1 MSLGKPVAPRPSQ
14 PLPRR
19 GVEDSGRMPLFAAWF
34 FCVTACR
41 LSYDKEPA
49 PFHHGPLRK
58 DNVNLGTILLDEK
71 TITQDQLDHASGQC
85 GSKDRLDE
93 VLVRLGYC
101 SETAALQ
108 GLGKLYQFEVVDLT
122 SPDLHI
128 DVETLKQMPSKL
140 VHRNKLIP
148 LNRDNGAIRVA
159 TRDPFQIYAF
169 DELRMIT
176 GLDVKPVLAKES
188 EINEI
193 IKKYFGVGGDT
204 VRELVDEDDNVEVV
218 SEMRESAGDLAEM
231 AQDASVVKL
240 VNEILLEAIN
250 ERASDVH
257 IEPYENDLSIRY
269 RVDGVLRNTNV
280 PPQIRQLQAAI
291 ISRIKILSNL
301 NIAERRLPQDGS
313 FKIKVH
319 GREIDLRVSIIPMI
333 HGEGVVMRILDKQ
346 SILLTLQD
354 LGFDE
359 DMLQIYAH
367 IIAQPHGILLVTG
380 PTGSGKTT
388 TLYASLNGIVSEEI
402 KVLTVEDPVEYHLEG
417 INQVNVNM
425 KAGLTFARGMRSFLR
440 HDPDVIMI
448 GEIRDLETAET
459 AVQASLTGHLVFSTL
474 HTNDAASATT
484 RLLDM
489 GVEPFLVASSV
500 EAVLAQRLVRT
511 LCRHCREEYAPDRLD
526 IPPDYPFGD
535 EPVFRAAGCRE
546 CRNTGYSGRK
556 GIFELM
562 VMNDELRDLVLQRTS
577 AGKVMNKAVEDGMV
591 LLRIDGWNKVRAGI
605 TTISEVVRA
614 TKG

>member
-1 MSLGKPVAPRPSQ
+1 MNLGSI
-14 PLPRR
+14 L
-19 GVEDSGRMPLFAAWF
+19 VEDKVL
-34 FCVTACR
+34 TA
-41 LSYDKEPA
+41 
-49 PFHHGPLRK
+49 
-58 DNVNLGTILLDEK
+58 
-71 TITQDQLDHASGQC
+71 DQLAVANQQC
-85 GSKDRLDE
+85 GPSDRLDQ

-101 SETAALQ
+101 SETTVLKA
-108 GLGKLYQFEVVDLT
+108 LGKLYQFDVVDLAD
-122 SPDLHI
+122 PNLKV
-128 DVETLKQMPSKL
+128 DVETIKMMPSKL
-140 VHRNKLIP
+140 VHRAKLIP
-148 LNRDNGAIRVA
+148 LNRENGAIRVA

-176 GLDVKPVLAKES
+176 GLEVKPVLAKES

-204 VRELVDEDDNVEVV
+204 VSKLVHEDDDLQVISDV
-218 SEMRESAGDLAEM
+218 RESAGDLAEM

-257 IEPYENDLSIRY
+257 IEPYEDDLRIRY
-269 RVDGVLRNTNV
+269 RVDGILRNTNV
-280 PPQIRQLQAAI
+280 PPQIRRLQAAI

-319 GREIDLRVSIIPMI
+319 AREIDLRISIIPMI
-333 HGEGVVMRILDKQ
+333 YGEGVVMRILDKQ
-346 SILLTLQD
+346 SILLSLED

-359 DMLQIYAH
+359 DMLKIYQRV
-367 IIAQPHGILLVTG
+367 ISQPHGILLVTG

-402 KVLTVEDPVEYHLEG
+402 KVLTVEDPVEYHLGG
-417 INQVNVNM
+417 INQVNVNV

-440 HDPDVIMI
+440 HDPDVIMV

-474 HTNDAASATT
+474 HTNDAPTATT

-511 LCRHCREEYAPDRLD
+511 LCKHCKEEYTPDTLEM
-526 IPPDYPFGD
+526 PPDYPFKD
-535 EPVFRAAGCRE
+535 EPVFRNVGCRE
-546 CRNTGYSGRK
+546 CRNTGFSGRK

-562 VMNDELRDLVLQRTS
+562 VLDDDIRELILQRSSSGKIKNAAVKNGLILLRD
-577 AGKVMNKAVEDGMV
+577 
-591 LLRIDGWNKVRAGI
+591 DGWNKVRAGI
-605 TTISEVVRA
+605 TTLGEVVRA

>member
-1 MSLGKPVAPRPSQ
+1 
-14 PLPRR
+14 
-19 GVEDSGRMPLFAAWF
+19 
-34 FCVTACR
+34 
-41 LSYDKEPA
+41 
-49 PFHHGPLRK
+49 
-58 DNVNLGTILLDEK
+58 VNLGSILLENKCITEK
-71 TITQDQLDHASGQC
+71 QLEAATKQC
-85 GSKDRLDE
+85 GPSDRLDQ

-101 SETAALQ
+101 SETEVLE
-108 GLGKLYQFEVVDLT
+108 GLGKLYQFDVVDLT
-122 SPDLHI
+122 DANLKV
-128 DVETLKQMPSKL
+128 DVETIRQMPSKL
-140 VHRNKLIP
+140 VHRAKLIP
-148 LNRDNGAIRVA
+148 LNRENGSIRVA

-176 GLDVKPVLAKES
+176 GLDVRPVLAKES

-193 IKKYFGVGGDT
+193 IKQYFGVGGDT
-204 VRELVDEDDNVEVV
+204 VSKLVEEDDDVHVV
-218 SEMRESAGDLAEM
+218 SDVNESVGDLAEM

-257 IEPYENDLSIRY
+257 IEPYEHDLKIRY
-269 RVDGVLRNTNV
+269 RVDGILRNTNV

-319 GREIDLRVSIIPMI
+319 DREIDLRVSIIPMI

-346 SILLTLQD
+346 SILLSLED
-354 LGFDE
+354 LGFDD
-359 DMLQIYAH
+359 DMLKVFQHVIS
-367 IIAQPHGILLVTG
+367 QPHGILLVTG

-388 TLYASLNGIVSEEI
+388 TLYAALNGIVSEEI
-402 KVLTVEDPVEYHLEG
+402 KVLTIEDPVEYHLEG
-417 INQVNVNM
+417 INQVSVNT
-425 KAGLTFARGMRSFLR
+425 KAGLSFAKGMRSFLR
-440 HDPDVIMI
+440 HDPDVIMV

-489 GVEPFLVASSV
+489 GVEPFLVSSSV

-511 LCRHCREEYAPDRLD
+511 ICKHCRQEYRPEPRE
-526 IPPDYPFGD
+526 IPPDYPYKD
-535 EPVFRAAGCRE
+535 EPFYHGEGCRE
-546 CRNTGYSGRK
+546 CRGTGYSGRK

-562 VMNDELRDLVLQRTS
+562 LMDDELRDLVLQRAS
-577 AGKVMNKAVEDGMV
+577 AGKVKNKAVEHGLV
-591 LLRIDGWNKVRAGI
+591 LLRDDGWTKVRRGI
-605 TTISEVVRA
+605 TTPSEVIRA

>member
-1 MSLGKPVAPRPSQ
+1 M
-14 PLPRR
+14 
-19 GVEDSGRMPLFAAWF
+19 
-34 FCVTACR
+34 
-41 LSYDKEPA
+41 
-49 PFHHGPLRK
+49 
-58 DNVNLGTILLDEK
+58 NLGSILVDDKILSAE
-71 TITQDQLDHASGQC
+71 QLAAANLQC
-85 GSKDRLDE
+85 GPSDRLDQ
-93 VLVRLGYC
+93 VLVRMGYC
-101 SETAALQ
+101 SETAVLKA
-108 GLGKLYQFEVVDLT
+108 LGKLYQFDVVDLAD
-122 SPDLHI
+122 PNLKV
-128 DVETLKQMPSKL
+128 DVETIKMMPSKL
-140 VHRNKLIP
+140 VHRAKLIP
-148 LNRDNGAIRVA
+148 LNRENGAIRVA

-176 GLDVKPVLAKES
+176 GLEVKPVLAKES

-204 VRELVDEDDNVEVV
+204 VSKLVHEDDDLQVV
-218 SEMRESAGDLAEM
+218 SDVRESAGDLAEM

-257 IEPYENDLSIRY
+257 IEPYEDDLRIRY

-280 PPQIRQLQAAI
+280 PPQIRRLQAAI

-319 GREIDLRVSIIPMI
+319 SREIDLRVSIIPMI
-333 HGEGVVMRILDKQ
+333 YGEGVVMRILDKQ
-346 SILLTLQD
+346 SILLSLED
-354 LGFDE
+354 LGFDDE
-359 DMLQIYAH
+359 MLKIYQRV
-367 IIAQPHGILLVTG
+367 ISQPHGILLVTG

-402 KVLTVEDPVEYHLEG
+402 KVLTVEDPVEYHLGG

-440 HDPDVIMI
+440 HDPDVIMV

-459 AVQASLTGHLVFSTL
+459 AVQASLTGHLVLSTL
-474 HTNDAASATT
+474 HTNDAPSATT

-511 LCRHCREEYAPDRLD
+511 LCKHCKEEYTPDNLEM
-526 IPPDYPFGD
+526 PPDYPFKD
-535 EPVFRAAGCRE
+535 EPVYRNVGCRE
-546 CRNTGYSGRK
+546 CRNTGFSGRK

-562 VMNDELRDLVLQRTS
+562 VLDDDIRELILQRSSSGKIKNAAVKNGLILLRD
-577 AGKVMNKAVEDGMV
+577 
-591 LLRIDGWNKVRAGI
+591 DGWNKVRAGI
-605 TTISEVVRA
+605 TTLSEVVRA

>member
-1 MSLGKPVAPRPSQ
+1 M
-14 PLPRR
+14 
-19 GVEDSGRMPLFAAWF
+19 
-34 FCVTACR
+34 
-41 LSYDKEPA
+41 
-49 PFHHGPLRK
+49 
-58 DNVNLGTILLDEK
+58 
-71 TITQDQLDHASGQC
+71 
-85 GSKDRLDE
+85 
-93 VLVRLGYC
+93 
-101 SETAALQ
+101 
-108 GLGKLYQFEVVDLT
+108 VDLT
-122 SPDLHI
+122 APSVAVDVDL
-128 DVETLKQMPSKL
+128 LKRMPSKL
-140 VHRNKLIP
+140 VHRAKLIP
-148 LNRDNGAIRVA
+148 LDKVNGSLRVA
-159 TRDPFQIYAF
+159 TSDPFQIYAF
-169 DELRMIT
+169 DELRMLC
-176 GLDVKPVLAKES
+176 GLEIKPVLAKES
-188 EINEI
+188 EIGEI

-204 VRELVDEDDNVEVV
+204 VRELVDEDEENVQVLSDV
-218 SEMRESAGDLAEM
+218 RESAGDLAEM

-257 IEPYENDLSIRY
+257 IEPFENDLRIRY

-301 NIAERRLPQDGS
+301 NIAERRVPQDGS

-319 GREIDLRVSIIPMI
+319 AREIDLRISVIPMI

-346 SILLTLQD
+346 SILLSLED
-354 LGFDE
+354 LGFDH
-359 DMLQIYAH
+359 DMLKIFEKV
-367 IIAQPHGILLVTG
+367 ISQPHGILLVTG

-388 TLYASLNGIVSEEI
+388 TLYAALRGIVSEEI
-402 KVLTVEDPVEYHLEG
+402 KVLTVEDPVEYHLDG

-425 KAGLTFARGMRSFLR
+425 KAGLTFAKGMRAFLR
-440 HDPDVIMI
+440 HDPDVIMV

-474 HTNDAASATT
+474 HTNDAPTAVT

-500 EAVLAQRLVRT
+500 EAVLAQRLIRT
-511 LCRHCREEYAPDRLD
+511 LCPHCKEAYEPDRLD
-526 IPPDYPFGD
+526 IPEGFDTQGATIYR
-535 EPVFRAAGCRE
+535 PVGCRE

-562 VMNDELRDLVLQRTS
+562 LMDDDVRELVLQRS
-577 AGKVMNKAVEDGMV
+577 SSGKIKNLAVKHGLI
-591 LLRIDGWNKVRAGI
+591 LLRDDGWNKVRAGI
-605 TTISEVVRA
+605 TTISEIVRA